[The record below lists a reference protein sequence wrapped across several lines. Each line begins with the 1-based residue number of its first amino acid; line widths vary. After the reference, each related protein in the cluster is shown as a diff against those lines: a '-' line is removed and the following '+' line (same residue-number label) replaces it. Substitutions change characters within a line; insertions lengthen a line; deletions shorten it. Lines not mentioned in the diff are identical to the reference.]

1 MSNKSPLLTVGIT
14 GTAITAACCFTP
26 LLVVLLGGLGLSA
39 WLGWI
44 DWFLVPLLATF
55 VALTTWALVTKGKG
69 KFRG

>member
-1 MSNKSPLLTVGIT
+1 MSKKSPLLTVGIT

-44 DWFLVPLLATF
+44 DWVLLPLLGLF
-55 VALTTWALVTKGKG
+55 VALTVLALVAKRREKN
-69 KFRG
+69 RE